1 MKLSLHGQ
9 STVAVEA
16 PKGRIVI
23 DPCPFSDLSCLEGA
37 GAVLLTHAH
46 GDHLDA
52 DAVRATGLP
61 VWGTQEAIDALG
73 SGTIVHAG
81 EPFTVL
87 GLEIHAVGGL
97 HEEIHP
103 NIPRP
108 ENLGYYFDG
117 VLLLPIAGPWVRGA
131 DAADYAMRIGARVTV
146 PMHDAV
152 LSDVGKHVTD
162 GMLQRAG
169 VTGYQRLAPG
179 HPSKSEHE
187 KWETTLAVSH
197 VVFRAG
203 STRWCQISGS
213 DETCSR

>member
-1 MKLSLHGQ
+1 MKISLHGQ

-16 PKGRIVI
+16 PQGRIVI
-23 DPCPFSDLSCLEGA
+23 DPGPFSDLCCLEDA

-46 GDHLDA
+46 GDHLDV

-73 SGTIVHAG
+73 SGTVVRAG
-81 EPFTVL
+81 ETFTVL

-108 ENLGYYFDG
+108 ENVGYLFGGVLHPGDQWVDVNG
-117 VLLLPIAGPWVRGA
+117 VDVLLLPIAGPWVRGA
-131 DAADYAMRIGARVTV
+131 DAADYAMRIGARLTL
-146 PMHDAV
+146 PIHDAV
-152 LSDVGKHVTD
+152 LSDVGKRVTD

-169 VTGYQRLAPG
+169 VTGYQRPALG
-179 HPSKSEHE
+179 E
-187 KWETTLAVSH
+187 
-197 VVFRAG
+197 VVVV
-203 STRWCQISGS
+203 
-213 DETCSR
+213 

>member
-1 MKLSLHGQ
+1 MKLFLHGQ
-9 STVAVEA
+9 SAVAVEA
-16 PKGRIVI
+16 PQGRIVI
-23 DPCPFSDLSCLEGA
+23 DPGPLSDLSCLEDA
-37 GAVLLTHAH
+37 NAVLLTHAH
-46 GDHLDA
+46 GDHLDV
-52 DAVRATGLP
+52 DAVHATGLP

-81 EPFTVL
+81 EAFTVL

-108 ENLGYYFDG
+108 ENLGYFFNGVLHPGDQWCVPEG
-117 VLLLPIAGPWVRGA
+117 RTVKVLLLPIAGPWVRGA

-146 PMHDAV
+146 PIHDAV
-152 LSDVGKHVTD
+152 LSDAGKQITD

-179 HPSKSEHE
+179 ESIDIQQRS
-187 KWETTLAVSH
+187 
-197 VVFRAG
+197 
-203 STRWCQISGS
+203 
-213 DETCSR
+213 

>member
-1 MKLSLHGQ
+1 MKISLHGQ
-9 STVAVEA
+9 STVTVEA
-16 PKGRIVI
+16 PQGRIVI
-23 DPCPFSDLSCLEGA
+23 DPGPLSDLSCLDNA

-46 GDHLDA
+46 GDHLDV
-52 DAVRATGLP
+52 DAVRASGLP

-81 EPFTVL
+81 EAFTVL

-108 ENLGYYFDG
+108 ENLGYFFNGVLHPGDQWVASEG
-117 VLLLPIAGPWVRGA
+117 RTVDVLLLPIAGPWVRGA

-146 PMHDAV
+146 PIHDAV
-152 LSDVGKHVTD
+152 LSDAGKQITD

-179 HPSKSEHE
+179 ESIDIQQRP
-187 KWETTLAVSH
+187 
-197 VVFRAG
+197 
-203 STRWCQISGS
+203 
-213 DETCSR
+213 

>member
-23 DPCPFSDLSCLEGA
+23 DPGPFSDLSCLEGA

-73 SGTIVHAG
+73 AGTAVHVG
-81 EPFTVL
+81 EKFTVL
-87 GLEIHAVGGL
+87 GLEIQALGGL

-108 ENLGYYFDG
+108 ENLSYFFGGVLHPGDQWIDADDVD

-131 DAADYAMRIGARVTV
+131 DAADYAMRIGARLTV
-146 PMHDAV
+146 PIHDAV

-169 VTGYQRLAPG
+169 VTGYHRPALG
-179 HPSKSEHE
+179 E
-187 KWETTLAVSH
+187 LILV
-197 VVFRAG
+197 
-203 STRWCQISGS
+203 
-213 DETCSR
+213 

>member
-16 PKGRIVI
+16 PKGLIVI

-73 SGTIVHAG
+73 SGTAVHTG
-81 EPFTVL
+81 EEFEVL
-87 GLEIHAVGGL
+87 GLKILAVGGL

-108 ENLGYYFDG
+108 ENLGYFFNGVLHPGDQWCVPKG
-117 VLLLPIAGPWVRGA
+117 RTVNVLLLPIAGPWVRGA

-152 LSDVGKHVTD
+152 LSDAGKQITD

-179 HPSKSEHE
+179 KSIE
-187 KWETTLAVSH
+187 V
-197 VVFRAG
+197 
-203 STRWCQISGS
+203 
-213 DETCSR
+213 